1 MKRSSPARRKSL
13 IALFLS
19 NILTKRILN
28 RKKKYSYSNKEDE
41 LHRRAAAGRDG
52 WDSVDADDDWH
63 PDSNI

>member
-1 MKRSSPARRKSL
+1 MQRSSPTRRKSL

-28 RKKKYSYSNKEDE
+28 KRKKYTYSNKEDE

-52 WDSVDADDDWH
+52 WDELWWPH
-63 PDSNI
+63 ETL